1 MDIVPGSLSG
11 VVAGRGQD
19 HGGKIIAGAQS
30 HSPPSSPR
38 DWGLVEPLPRPR
50 GLVRVPR
57 YPGLA
62 AYDAARRSVFIILP
76 PLSCHPGAC
85 HVPGNDRVWI
95 GGQTIV
101 LFVLLLTLG
110 IDPSCGRECRAS

>member
-57 YPGLA
+57 YPRLA
-62 AYDAARRSVFIILP
+62 GYCARLAIRGIPAIR
-76 PLSCHPGAC
+76 GA
-85 HVPGNDRVWI
+85 
-95 GGQTIV
+95 
-101 LFVLLLTLG
+101 
-110 IDPSCGRECRAS
+110 